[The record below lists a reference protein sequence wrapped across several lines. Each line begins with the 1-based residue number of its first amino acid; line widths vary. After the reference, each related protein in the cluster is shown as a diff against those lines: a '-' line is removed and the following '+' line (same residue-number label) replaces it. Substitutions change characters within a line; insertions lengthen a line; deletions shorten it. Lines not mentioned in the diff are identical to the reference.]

1 MVCKACDKALEEEGI
16 IVLIYHFIICMPASR
31 KYWRMTFSKGGSDE
45 PLWLGDK
52 DLTNISTPSN
62 FLSSLY
68 IVIREKNRAF
78 LSAQW

>member
-45 PLWLGDK
+45 PLCDWGIK
-52 DLTNISTPSN
+52 T
-62 FLSSLY
+62 
-68 IVIREKNRAF
+68 
-78 LSAQW
+78 